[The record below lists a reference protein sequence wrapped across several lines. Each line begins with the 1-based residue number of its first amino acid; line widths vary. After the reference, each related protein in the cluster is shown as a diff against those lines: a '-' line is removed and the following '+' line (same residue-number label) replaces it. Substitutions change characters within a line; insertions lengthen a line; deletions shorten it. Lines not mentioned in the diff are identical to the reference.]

1 MPTHPTLYRFIAC
14 LRTTVVT
21 DGIAITAAA
30 EAGNLKARKE
40 DKAREYLI
48 NSAKQLEED
57 YFEGFTQPSDVLLQ
71 AAAHFNNEKVIT
83 YLANVAESHQQ
94 FEDLRNEPND
104 SDNDADLLPDVD
116 QALLDERQTALND
129 DPDLRDVD
137 TTYNWVTSIWPSAA
151 SDTEIASQ
159 VIGRA
164 EDVERVVAVLCF
176 ICYNQNEKFIALD
189 NCEHLLC
196 PSCYT
201 TIQDTSNECP
211 SCKKLMG
218 AGPGNLLFIIFVDI
232 LHQLTLDKYSITTN
246 GILGT
251 FSLNGLSKFI
261 IFVAGPGK
269 VVNVGCLKFA
279 RQREAAAN
287 FGVSRDAQEAAAND
301 DGQRPADVA
310 DRNYEADRHREAV
323 AQAQR
328 SLGMDSDD
336 SDFEMPSRLR
346 RTSPGPSRRARTSPG
361 PSRRARTTPGPSRGA
376 RTTPGTSR
384 GARGSSGPSRTSTPR
399 SRSASRAER
408 GLTQSEIMTIF
419 DISDDD
425 FA

>member
-14 LRTTVVT
+14 LRTTVIT

-30 EAGNLKARKE
+30 EAGNLKQRKE
-40 DKAREYLI
+40 DKAREFLV

-57 YFEGFTQPSDVLLQ
+57 YLEGFTQPSDVLLQ

-83 YLANVAESHQQ
+83 YLANVADSHQEA
-94 FEDLRNEPND
+94 EDLRNEPND

-116 QALLDERQTALND
+116 QALLDERQRALND

-137 TTYNWVTSIWPSAA
+137 TDYNWVTSIWPSAA

-176 ICYNQNEKFIALD
+176 ICYDQNEKFIALD

-201 TIQDTSNECP
+201 TIQDSTNECP
-211 SCKKLMG
+211 SCKKPIG
-218 AGPGNLLFIIFVDI
+218 
-232 LHQLTLDKYSITTN
+232 
-246 GILGT
+246 
-251 FSLNGLSKFI
+251 
-261 IFVAGPGK
+261 AGPGK

-287 FGVSRDAQEAAAND
+287 FGVTRDAQEAAANV

-310 DRNYEADRHREAV
+310 ARNYEADRHREAV

-346 RTSPGPSRRARTSPG
+346 RTSPGPSRRD
-361 PSRRARTTPGPSRGA
+361 RTTPGPSRGA
-376 RTTPGTSR
+376 RTTTGPRR
-384 GARGSSGPSRTSTPR
+384 GARGSSGPSRGARTTPR
-399 SRSASRAER
+399 SRSAPRAQR
-408 GLTQSEIMTIF
+408 GLTQSEIMTIL
-419 DISDDD
+419 DDSDDD